1 MDCVIVEEQFSAYLE
16 DELDYQTTKVFET
29 HLANC
34 GSCQNGF
41 TLFRESVNLLHQMPS
56 IEPSPSFDSDLQSRL
71 ANAQMDSIPW
81 WRRTLAAIRS
91 QSVWAFSGV
100 ALGIGVCAIAGIY
113 LYQNAYV
120 GNETIS
126 VVSTENTPNVRRY
139 DVLPPPRIRV
149 DDSWLSR
156 TSPLV
161 PDLERQRLVEFP
173 AFEGPVFPKT
183 VQPQRVERNYILQT
197 VTYTDT
203 PTRGGW

>member
-1 MDCVIVEEQFSAYLE
+1 MDCVKVEEQFSAYLE
-16 DELDYQTTKVFET
+16 DELDYQTTKVFES

-56 IEPSPSFDSDLQSRL
+56 IEPSPNFDSDLQSRL

-81 WRRTLAAIRS
+81 WRRTLAAIRL
-91 QSVWAFSGV
+91 QSAWAFSGI
-100 ALGIGVCAIAGIY
+100 ALGIGVCAIAGIF

-120 GNETIS
+120 EDHAIS
-126 VVSTENTPNVRRY
+126 VARTEDTPNVRPN
-139 DVLPPPRIRV
+139 VLPPPRIRV
-149 DDSWLSR
+149 DDSWLGR

-173 AFEGPVFPKT
+173 AFEGPVFPKAI
-183 VQPQRVERNYILQT
+183 QPQRVERNYILQT
-197 VTYTDT
+197 VTYTDA